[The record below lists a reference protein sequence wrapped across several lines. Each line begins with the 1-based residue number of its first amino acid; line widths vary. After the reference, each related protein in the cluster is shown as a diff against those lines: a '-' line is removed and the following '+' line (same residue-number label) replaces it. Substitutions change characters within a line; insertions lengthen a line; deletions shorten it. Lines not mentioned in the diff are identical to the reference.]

1 MILVSA
7 TRTTLEE
14 DPVSH
19 SHDGPDPLERLRAA
33 GFDLAQFDDE
43 QLKLLTCLSADEL
56 AVLLD
61 IKERLGEVLPE
72 VEAHGIGIETAMT
85 VGGLLF

>member
-1 MILVSA
+1 VILMAA
-7 TRTTLEE
+7 TRTLLE

-43 QLKLLTCLSADEL
+43 QLKLLACLSADEL

-61 IKERLGEVLPE
+61 ISERLGEVRPE
-72 VEAHGIGIETAMT
+72 VEAHGIGDETAMT